1 MRRASICFF
10 AALVLFHATQAS
22 ALENKVVAW
31 ADDTPVSSSRVWY
44 GWQILL
50 VDVSAFAATALSIRT
65 SGTISATLG
74 VVGIG
79 GYLAGGPIVHA
90 VHRRAGGVVA
100 GSVAL
105 RVVLPLVG
113 GLVGGAAGSS
123 RDCGSGT
130 ANSGDGQSL
139 DAFCGLSALADVVLG
154 MGIGALTA
162 SILDVAAVS
171 WTRSSEVPQPSP
183 ERAAWTM
190 RPMTGVVRAM
200 DDRRIVTF
208 GIVGDF

>member
-1 MRRASICFF
+1 MRRASASFI

-31 ADDTPVSSSRVWY
+31 ADDTSVSSTPVWY

-50 VDVSAFAATALSIRT
+50 VDVPAFAVTALSIRT
-65 SGTISATLG
+65 SGTLSATLG
-74 VVGIG
+74 IIGIG

-90 VHRRAGGVVA
+90 LHKREGGVVA

-105 RVVLPLVG
+105 RVVLPLIG
-113 GLVGGAAGSS
+113 GFVGAAAGYS
-123 RDCGSGT
+123 RDCRSGT
-130 ANSGDGQSL
+130 NSGDGQSL
-139 DAFCGLSALADVVLG
+139 DGLCGLTSLVDAVLG
-154 MGIGALTA
+154 VGIGALTA

-171 WTRSSEVPQPSP
+171 WTRSGEAPRPSSVG
-183 ERAAWTM
+183 AAWTL

-208 GIVGDF
+208 GVVGDF